1 MQGCGE
7 YRKIKVHVSSEI
19 TQVKLGK
26 ILSYFILTFSGII
39 SSIKLLQRYVPH
51 NIRTSIKH
59 ESFLSKFLKSK
70 KT

>member
-26 ILSYFILTFSGII
+26 ILSYFRF
-39 SSIKLLQRYVPH
+39 
-51 NIRTSIKH
+51 
-59 ESFLSKFLKSK
+59 
-70 KT
+70 